1 MVRTTST
8 SSDMNE
14 HDNTT
19 SESPDNG
26 QPSSSAWEKAQAVAK
41 AARDKGAAF
50 VKKAAP
56 IVEKGASVAWEKA
69 KSGAEKAREKATSE
83 AESLRGKWN
92 GMEANRRR
100 RLLKIAVPVSVAAIL
115 CVVGAIAMSH
125 SGQDVTSRSST
136 EESAG
141 KKRKYASRKPTDIER
156 DYGQALDAL
165 LGHDGQERD
174 IVKAYRGFTEALDK
188 GYAQAATAIAH
199 VGWTL
204 LYSDNRAEDGRALK
218 SAGYSMHPI
227 NNVPFWYQ
235 GIRSGSHVAKFEL
248 GFYKI
253 QAALAN
259 GNDYEEG
266 LSLIEEA
273 AEEGCPPASTFLK
286 VFENNQLSSSISPKH
301 ILQLMTNHD
310 ESLPGFWKMCE
321 LELKREYLLSLQK

>member
-1 MVRTTST
+1 
-8 SSDMNE
+8 MND
-14 HDNTT
+14 DNTK
-19 SESPDNG
+19 SDSPDNG
-26 QPSSSAWEKAQAVAK
+26 QPSLSAWEKAQAAAK

-50 VKKAAP
+50 VKKATP
-56 IVEKGASVAWEKA
+56 LVEKGASTVWEKA
-69 KSGAEKAREKATSE
+69 KSGAEKARDKATSE
-83 AESLRGKWN
+83 AESLQGKWN
-92 GMEANRRR
+92 NMEAGKKK
-100 RLLKIAVPVSVAAIL
+100 RLLKIAVSVSVALVL
-115 CVVGAIAMSH
+115 CFVGSICVSH
-125 SGQDVTSRSST
+125 SEQDGTSRSST
-136 EESAG
+136 EESTG
-141 KKRKYASRKPTDIER
+141 EKRKYASRKPTDIER

-174 IVKAYRGFTEALDK
+174 IVKAYRGFTEAFDK
-188 GYAQAATAIAH
+188 GYAPAATAIAH

-218 SAGYSMHPI
+218 SAGFILHPI
-227 NNVPFWYQ
+227 NNVTFWYQ
-235 GIRSGSHVAKFEL
+235 GIRSGSRVAKFEL

-253 QAALAN
+253 QAALVN

-286 VFENNQLSSSISPKH
+286 VFENNQLSSTISPKY
-301 ILQLMTNHD
+301 ILKLMTNHD